1 MWYNYVLVFVQFLLS
16 IGVLIAVNKRP
27 FEYNKI
33 NTVSCVIIHSI
44 WAILQ
49 ATSEYYENR
58 GGMSYMIGILS
69 FLMIQNSSNSR
80 AKFFLVALDS
90 ILFCVLSRNSSAK
103 DIHYVV
109 IITIVALYAISSEED
124 GRE

>member
-1 MWYNYVLVFVQFLLS
+1 M
-16 IGVLIAVNKRP
+16 
-27 FEYNKI
+27 
-33 NTVSCVIIHSI
+33 IIHSI

-49 ATSEYYENR
+49 VSSEYYQNR

-80 AKFFLVALDS
+80 AKFFLVAFNT
-90 ILFCVLSRNSSAK
+90 ILFCVLSSHSSAK

-109 IITIVALYAISSEED
+109 IIAIAALYAISSEED